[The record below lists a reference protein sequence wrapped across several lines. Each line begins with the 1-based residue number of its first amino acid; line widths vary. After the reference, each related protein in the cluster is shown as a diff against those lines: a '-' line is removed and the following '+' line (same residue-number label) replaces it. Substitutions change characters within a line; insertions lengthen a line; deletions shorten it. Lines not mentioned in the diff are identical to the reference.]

1 LANQHDL
8 LVIGAGPGGYVAA
21 IRAAQLG
28 LNTACI
34 EAEPALGGTCLRV
47 GCIPSKA
54 LLEASERYHEAGH
67 ALGDFGVKVSGVELD
82 LARMLKRKEGV
93 VSGLT
98 QGVAGLFKKNKVT
111 RYHGHGRIVGPGQVV
126 VSGPDAC
133 EIEATHVLIATGSKL
148 AQLRGVELD
157 GDRIGGSTE
166 ALSYPE
172 VPKHLVVIGAG
183 YIGLE
188 LGSVWRRLGAKVTVL
203 EYLERIL
210 PGMDAELAREAERI
224 FEKQGIEF
232 KLGARVTSAKR
243 SGDVVTV
250 GIDGQDSVECDRVLL
265 AIGRV
270 PNTDDLG
277 LDSVGIE
284 LDPRG
289 RIPIDDEFRTYVRG
303 FYAIGDV
310 VRGPMLAH
318 KAEEEGIACVE
329 QIVTGFGHVN
339 YDAIPGIVYTHP
351 EIATVGKTEEEL
363 LAQNVPFKKGVFP
376 FAANGRAR
384 ALGATEGRVKILAH
398 AQTDRILGVHVIGP
412 RAGDLIAEAAVA
424 IEFSASA
431 EDIARSSHAHPT
443 LAEAMKEAALA
454 VDRRAIHV

>member
-34 EAEPALGGTCLRV
+34 DAEAALGGTCLRV

-54 LLEASERYHEAGH
+54 LLESSERYYEAGH
-67 ALGDFGVKVSGVELD
+67 ALADFGVKVSGVELD
-82 LARMLKRKEGV
+82 LPRMLKRKDGV

-111 RYHGHGRIVGPGQVV
+111 RYHGHGRIVGPGRVQVT
-126 VSGPDAC
+126 GPDAC
-133 EIEATHVLIATGSKL
+133 EIEAKHVLIATGSKL

-166 ALSYPE
+166 ALNYPE

-224 FEKQGIEF
+224 FEKQGLEF

-243 SGDVVTV
+243 SGEQVTV
-250 GIDGQDSVECDRVLL
+250 GIDGQESMTCDRVLL
-265 AIGRV
+265 AVGRT

-277 LDSVGIE
+277 LESVGIE

-289 RIPIDDEFRTYVRG
+289 RIPIDDEFRTYVPG

-351 EIATVGKTEEEL
+351 EIASVGKTEEEL
-363 LAQNVPFKKGVFP
+363 TAQSVPFKKGIFP

-384 ALGATEGRVKILAH
+384 ALGDTEGRVKILAH
-398 AQTDRILGVHVIGP
+398 AQNDRILGVHIIGP

-454 VDRRAIHV
+454 VDRRAIHI